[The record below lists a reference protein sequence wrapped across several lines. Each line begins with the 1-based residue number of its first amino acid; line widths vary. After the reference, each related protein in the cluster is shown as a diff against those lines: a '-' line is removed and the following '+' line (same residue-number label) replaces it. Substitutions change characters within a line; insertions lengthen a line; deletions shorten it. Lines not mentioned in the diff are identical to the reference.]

1 MLRVTFLLIATQ
13 LLLSCAS
20 LGPKVKG
27 PTPADEDVVSV
38 HAATELARTAFTA
51 GCVRTWIGR
60 GEKGHFAECRQ
71 SADKYVEDEVLGIV
85 RGKVKKESTHQP

>member
-1 MLRVTFLLIATQ
+1 MYRWALLVIAAQ

-20 LGPKVKG
+20 LAPKDKAAVS
-27 PTPADEDVVSV
+27 AEEDLVSV

-51 GCVRTWIGR
+51 GCVRTWLER

-71 SADKYVEDEVLGIV
+71 AADKYVEDEVLGIV
-85 RGKVKKESTHQP
+85 RGKVQKESTHQP